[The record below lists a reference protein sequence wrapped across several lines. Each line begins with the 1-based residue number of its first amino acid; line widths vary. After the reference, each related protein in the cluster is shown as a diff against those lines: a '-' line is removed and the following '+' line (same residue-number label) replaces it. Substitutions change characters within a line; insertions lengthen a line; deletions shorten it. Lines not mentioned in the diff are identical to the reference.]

1 MEHDIERISGDQ
13 ERRARLPVKRG
24 RSILKRYSLVL
35 ARWLV
40 ERQTIRVGDE
50 ILFDFHEKR
59 FRQLMGVVI
68 KIYDHSYLVNLHE
81 RHLQAIQEVFDYRE
95 GNGCVCVSQ
104 KQCRKL

>member
-13 ERRARLPVKRG
+13 ERRAHLPVKKG

-40 ERQTIRVGDE
+40 ERQTIRIGDE
-50 ILFDFHEKR
+50 ILFDF
-59 FRQLMGVVI
+59 
-68 KIYDHSYLVNLHE
+68 HE

-95 GNGCVCVSQ
+95 GNGSVCVSQ